1 MSAKDPLYT
10 WHFSLRLDR
19 PVEGCVLRSHAYM
32 YGKKQDD
39 RSAEISNAVVNT
51 TNGSSTNAIIPTNT
65 KTSREPPPQHEFSYR
80 WFRGPEVEFCAYDEC
95 PRRKSFSPHD
105 WSMHALGGSG
115 CSLQCISVQ
124 SSLYKATF
132 CNSNCFVKAW
142 KTQYTVNH
150 NGTNSA
156 PHGSSIESTGGGQ
169 HSSASGTITPQH
181 KRADYVDDDGS
192 AASIGAVS
200 SSSSHQQHPQQPPP
214 HQHHRSNS
222 AMTPRGRLG
231 NNNFYETYHHP
242 HSQHPNQHH
251 PRHHPHSHPNQ
262 QNQHSNEPLP
272 VLPPQSFPNEQLQ
285 QPDEWIEI
293 GRDSIYVPTSQ
304 DVGRKLKLEAF
315 AYSVETGELL
325 MHRLVTTDL
334 VLSRAPEPSK
344 RNLVTTKPTSRSGNG
359 ASNNNGERFRIV
371 TYNIL
376 AEIYATQQQYPY
388 CDFWA
393 LSWDYRFQNLVREV
407 LDARPDVICLQEVQA
422 DHYETH
428 VYTTLSDAGFEGVYK
443 QKTRAAMGI
452 AGKVDGCA
460 LFWRRAKFH
469 LVESY
474 SIEFNELAQRQATQV
489 LGMNPRSEECMS
501 YLNRLSKDNVAQLV
515 VLESVSAQ
523 SQQSQQQQQQR
534 RASNQVCV
542 ANTHLYSNKD
552 FPDVKLWQTWQLLQE
567 LETFV
572 MSRGTN
578 LPLMICGD
586 FNSTPDTA
594 VYDLLSRQ
602 AVHPGH
608 PDVNMSNNCGSGDDG
623 GSAPNILPDAMSITH
638 SFQLGSVYNTV
649 MGQEPIATNY
659 TVSFKGVL
667 DYMWYSATNLRP
679 LSTAPIPDKKIL
691 TRHGEALPSTQ
702 FSSDHIMMFSD
713 MQIIG
718 GGGGRPPS

>member
-1 MSAKDPLYT
+1 MSTKESCYT
-10 WHFSLRLDR
+10 WHFSLRVDR
-19 PVEGCVLRSHAYM
+19 PVEGCALRSHAYM
-32 YGKKQDD
+32 YGKKLDD
-39 RSAEISNAVVNT
+39 RGAANGIDNDQYKKSN
-51 TNGSSTNAIIPTNT
+51 SSTNLSLHA
-65 KTSREPPPQHEFSYR
+65 KTSKEAPPPHEFQYR
-80 WFRGPEVEFCAYDEC
+80 WFRGPEEEFCAYADC

-115 CSLQCISVQ
+115 CSLQCVSVQ

-132 CNSNCFVKAW
+132 CNSNCFVRAW
-142 KTQYTVNH
+142 KTQYTVNFNANH
-150 NGTNSA
+150 SRGGANGN
-156 PHGSSIESTGGGQ
+156 GGGGP
-169 HSSASGTITPQH
+169 HSAGAVNTPQH
-181 KRADYVDDDGS
+181 KRADYIDDDAS
-192 AASIGAVS
+192 AGSIGATSTS
-200 SSSSHQQHPQQPPP
+200 SNQNPYQQIP
-214 HQHHRSNS
+214 HHRSNNS
-222 AMTPRGRLG
+222 TLTPRRRLG
-231 NNNFYETYHHP
+231 SGGSIYDTHQQQHHHP
-242 HSQHPNQHH
+242 HQYNNNHH
-251 PRHHPHSHPNQ
+251 I
-262 QNQHSNEPLP
+262 SNSNDSTLP
-272 VLPPQSFPNEQLQ
+272 PPQSFQ
-285 QPDEWIEI
+285 QIQQEWIEI
-293 GRDSIYVPTSQ
+293 GQNSIYIPTQQ
-304 DVGRKLKLEAF
+304 DVGRKLKLD
-315 AYSVETGELL
+315 AYAISTETGETL

-334 VLSRAPEPSK
+334 VLSRAPDPVK
-344 RNLVTTKPTSRSGNG
+344 RNLVTTKPPPPHPSTNT
-359 ASNNNGERFRIV
+359 AGERFRIV
-371 TYNIL
+371 TYNVL

-388 CDFWA
+388 TDFWA
-393 LSWDYRFQNLVREV
+393 LSWDYRFQNLLREL

-428 VYTTLSDAGFEGVYK
+428 VYAALSDAGFEGVYK

-489 LGMNPRSEECMS
+489 LGMNPRSDEFTS

-515 VLESVSAQ
+515 VLESATPSPQ
-523 SQQSQQQQQQR
+523 QQQQQQR
-534 RASNQVCV
+534 SSSSGRGGGVPNQVCI

-602 AVHPGH
+602 QVYHGH
-608 PDVNMSNNCGSGDDG
+608 PDVNMSNGGDDG
-623 GSAPNILPDAMSITH
+623 GGSPNILPDTMSITH
-638 SFQLGSVYNTV
+638 SFQLGSVYHTV
-649 MGQEPIATNY
+649 MGEEPKATNF

-667 DYMWYSATNLRP
+667 DYMWYSASNLRP
-679 LSTAPIPDKKIL
+679 LSTAPIPDEESL

-702 FSSDHIMMFSD
+702 YSSDHIMMIAD
-713 MQIIG
+713 MQIVVGGGG